1 MARVRNRIHH
11 YNVIANGSKQGTLLW
26 HSNVEDHDDDDGNSP
41 FTKTRRFVVS
51 DRGQDSTE
59 RDRMTTSRDNAALY
73 HQQWLLQCFGWASR
87 LRCLSVVIAANWPR
101 KREEDNWTWASVKRK
116 ETRATR
122 KQGCSDASLLRCAA
136 PDWPSESAFLH
147 AKIPAA
153 RFRHPHPLLNTLPS
167 RTISLSIRFPS
178 LSFFASLSN
187 TARTKPTRLLRL
199 RAKSPKPRWLR
210 DRPAFR
216 FAWACLWVEPVIR
229 WRGRASLYRSANVP
243 TP

>member
-1 MARVRNRIHH
+1 MFVTESTTIILLQMDLNKERFSGTVTSRFTTMMTAIRRSRKHGDSWSTIEDKIRQ
-11 YNVIANGSKQGTLLW
+11 NVIEWLRHEN
-26 HSNVEDHDDDDGNSP
+26 
-41 FTKTRRFVVS
+41 
-51 DRGQDSTE
+51 
-59 RDRMTTSRDNAALY
+59 NAALY

-167 RTISLSIRFPS
+167 RTISLSIKFPS